1 MKTAITYLV
10 GFMGAG
16 KTEVGRRLAE
26 LLSWTFVDLD
36 QEIVRREG
44 ISISEIFQRRGEA
57 CFRVLEREELERVSR
72 GQKLV
77 VAVGGGCFCSSENRA
92 VMGQTGISVWLDAP
106 MEVLFA
112 RCAGDAAARPLLTT
126 VEAMARLLEIR
137 TPFYARAELHVQ
149 TAGRSVDEVARE
161 ILAQQRQSLR
171 GPGKTPEF

>member
-1 MKTAITYLV
+1 MKTAIAYLV

-44 ISISEIFQRRGEA
+44 ISISEIFQLRGEA
-57 CFRVLEREELERVSR
+57 RFRVLEREELERVSR
-72 GQKLV
+72 GQDLV
-77 VAVGGGCFCSSENRA
+77 VAVGGGCFCSSENQSTVGR
-92 VMGQTGISVWLDAP
+92 TGISVWLDAP
-106 MEVLFA
+106 IEVLFA

-126 VEAMARLLEIR
+126 MEAMARLLEIR
-137 TPFYARAELHVQ
+137 RPFYARADLHIQ

-161 ILAQQRQSLR
+161 ILAQQRHSLR
-171 GPGKTPEF
+171 RLGNKPVF